1 MTKIKN
7 SASKDWVVETIVKD
21 TIKIFFV
28 SIDGNNALM
37 HGGNKQFISLLYKLN
52 PYSKII

>member
-1 MTKIKN
+1 MHLSIMTKIKN

-21 TIKIFFV
+21 TSKIFFV

-37 HGGNKQFISLLYKLN
+37 HGGNK
-52 PYSKII
+52 